1 VMEWLP
7 NVLIVLLLLMLLCT
21 WGWYGYRH
29 IRRTDNNMG
38 VHLVDRVPPREDR
51 QWVWDTLSEREM
63 EVARLVALG
72 KRNAEIARELVISVR
87 TVETHIQHIYEKLH
101 LHSRTELARMIR
113 ELVE

>member
-1 VMEWLP
+1 MEALP
-7 NVLIVLLLLMLLCT
+7 NVLIVLLLLMLLST
-21 WGWYGYRH
+21 WGWFGYRH
-29 IRRTDNNMG
+29 IRRTDSNMG
-38 VHLVDRVPPREDR
+38 VHLVDHVPRQEYR
-51 QWVWDTLSEREM
+51 QWVWGTLTEREM

-101 LHSRTELARMIR
+101 LHSRTELARLIR